1 MDAANCCER
10 AAATPTKY
18 QELATG
24 NWQLATMGDEDVLA
38 AYSAA
43 HLTAH
48 VARVELLLFLLATPT
63 ALVTAAGPDLARRCG
78 L

>member
-1 MDAANCCER
+1 MQQIVASKQQQHQQN
-10 AAATPTKY
+10 TK
-18 QELATG
+18 

-48 VARVELLLFLLATPT
+48 VARVELLLLLLLFLPLT